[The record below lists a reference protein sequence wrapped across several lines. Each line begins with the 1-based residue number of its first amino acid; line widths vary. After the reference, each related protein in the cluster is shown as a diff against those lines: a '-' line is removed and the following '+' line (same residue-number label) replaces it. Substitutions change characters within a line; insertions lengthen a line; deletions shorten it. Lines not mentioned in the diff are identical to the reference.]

1 MELRDYLRA
10 VLGVERVGA
19 WLAAVV
25 AVAAIATVVT
35 AGVPTVGG
43 PPAAEFDVAYDGAAQ
58 QYTISHDGGD
68 VIDDGESLTVV
79 VSNGQHTANVTWAG
93 DDGVTAFPVR
103 PGDSVTVDD
112 PRVDSDDDGDFFDGD
127 ATVGFELTG
136 NETVEL
142 RWTGRP
148 LGAPDTRTVVLN
160 GE

>member
-19 WLAAVV
+19 WLVAIV

-43 PPAAEFDVAYDGAAQ
+43 PPAAEFDVAYDNATQ
-58 QYTISHDGGD
+58 QYTVTHGGGD
-68 VIDDGESLTVV
+68 LIDDGESLTLT
-79 VSNGQHTANVTWAG
+79 VSDGQHTANLTWAG
-93 DDGVTAFPVR
+93 EGGVTTFPVR
-103 PGDSVTVDD
+103 SGDSVSVDD
-112 PRVDSDDDGDFFDGD
+112 PRVDSDDDGDYFDAD
-127 ATVGFELTG
+127 ATVGFALDG
-136 NETVEL
+136 NETITV

-148 LGAPDTRTVVLN
+148 LGAPDTRTVVLS